1 MEKTILYIQKGNRST
16 IIHYINNEVEEKE
29 ILLEKYLNNICL
41 EFLTTLSGRIEAIKE
56 KYNIVKNVPIYIKDN
71 LVLFPTFSKNHI
83 SNIYLNSI
91 YIKKILPYE
100 DKTIIVFYDNQ
111 ELIIDKHNHTI
122 KLSYE
127 KCLKLI
133 NKININNER

>member
-83 SNIYLNSI
+83 SNIFLNSI

-111 ELIIDKHNHTI
+111 ELIIDKHYHTI

>member
-71 LVLFPTFSKNHI
+71 LVFSG
-83 SNIYLNSI
+83 L
-91 YIKKILPYE
+91 L
-100 DKTIIVFYDNQ
+100 
-111 ELIIDKHNHTI
+111 
-122 KLSYE
+122 
-127 KCLKLI
+127 
-133 NKININNER
+133 